1 MAYSHHRPK
10 SLGEKRDGTMSEYNL
25 GFSKKLAETA
35 RLVADDG
42 VDSFDAVQ
50 TIVYLS
56 LLACEIALKALLEKS
71 GVPVNQ
77 IKAHWHDLEA
87 LLSEVSRCE
96 VNVAITGGHLKWVP
110 AVRIRSIPIKSE
122 GAESTVGKLL
132 TGETQGASRYPN
144 QIRYGSGFLSF
155 PPDALI
161 KTACAVV
168 EFAETHWNTIRQP
181 PAGA

>member
-1 MAYSHHRPK
+1 MP
-10 SLGEKRDGTMSEYNL
+10 EYNIA
-25 GFSKKLAETA
+25 FSKKLAETA

-71 GVPVNQ
+71 GLPANK
-77 IKAHWHDLEA
+77 IKAHWHDLDS

-96 VNVAITGGHLKWVP
+96 VEVDIAGGLPKWVP
-110 AVRIRSIPIKSE
+110 AVRIRSISIKSM
-122 GAESTVGKLL
+122 GSESTVGRLL
-132 TGETQGASRYPN
+132 TGETQGTSKYPN
-144 QIRYGSGFLSF
+144 QIRYGCRFQSF

-168 EFAETHWNTIRQP
+168 DFAETHWNTIRQP
-181 PAGA
+181 SGCV